1 VGALNNKLVAGQ
13 FPIQSEPRPSDPDQR
28 MKPQDAKAE
37 FVNEAY
43 QVVAP
48 SRVSELVDENS
59 IEFILTQHLV
69 NSAGKRNIRM
79 QNPVNSR
86 SVTTCGKPYRDAMR
100 VETPLCFARVLTSHG
115 SSVATFSTDPQ
126 TESRKHQGCAK
137 QPHHAEHAS
146 GWTSSDLSRRAANN
160 AKGRGP
166 RKM

>member
-69 NSAGKRNIRM
+69 NSAGK
-79 QNPVNSR
+79 
-86 SVTTCGKPYRDAMR
+86 
-100 VETPLCFARVLTSHG
+100 
-115 SSVATFSTDPQ
+115 
-126 TESRKHQGCAK
+126 
-137 QPHHAEHAS
+137 
-146 GWTSSDLSRRAANN
+146 
-160 AKGRGP
+160 
-166 RKM
+166 